1 QSREDLQLTQDG
13 EIQREPNDRDDS
25 SHYIGTGLSVW
36 YPVSRHYRGLSA
48 YNVYGGFGYGQQ
60 IGALE
65 IQVLTL
71 KIDHCRH
78 SDSTYYGRNSQPR
91 SSGLVWFRILPD
103 IGYLSIDFEQIIQ
116 VLGSEACL
124 SLAAGIL
131 FEIGSLICGVAPNST
146 AVIVDRAIRRCWPRW
161 KLLHRDY
168 VCDTAFQSAKVYWT
182 DRYFPVWPA
191 RYLEGHL
198 PIAPL
203 GDSASTLTFLLEA
216 FHWQFSLCS
225 SVLRPMHAPLPPLS
239 EKSSNSLTCLG
250 QH

>member
-1 QSREDLQLTQDG
+1 MADTYTTTTEAHLQLTQDG
-13 EIQREPNDRDDS
+13 EIQREPNERDDS

-146 AVIVDRAIRRCWPRW
+146 AVIVDRAITGWGAAGLVGSCYTR
-161 KLLHRDY
+161 
-168 VCDTAFQSAKVYWT
+168 Q
-182 DRYFPVWPA
+182 VWPA